1 MVVDFFLEVVYTLG
15 EWAIGLL
22 PDYNPW
28 SQPGMEWF
36 KGGDYESGFIQV
48 WVTANYF
55 LPLSEM
61 VGVVVVYS
69 AVLLLVMGIKF
80 AIKLIP
86 GVG

>member
-36 KGGDYESGFIQV
+36 KGGTMS
-48 WVTANYF
+48 
-55 LPLSEM
+55 
-61 VGVVVVYS
+61 
-69 AVLLLVMGIKF
+69 
-80 AIKLIP
+80 P
-86 GVG
+86 GLYRYG